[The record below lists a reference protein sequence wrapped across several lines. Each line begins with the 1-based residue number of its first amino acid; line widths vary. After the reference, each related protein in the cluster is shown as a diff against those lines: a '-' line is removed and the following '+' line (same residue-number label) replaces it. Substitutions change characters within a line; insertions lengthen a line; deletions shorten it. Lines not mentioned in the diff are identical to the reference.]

1 MKESRGQL
9 TRFKIAET
17 ALTLLDEVGL
27 EGLSMR
33 KLGARLGVE
42 AMSLY
47 NYVANKAD
55 LLDAVHELLLSRLLA
70 RLEARAEMA
79 GWKEVGRQMTAT
91 FLQLLKAHPGTI
103 PLFASRSAIAPG
115 SLATL
120 DGAIGLLV
128 RVGFPPLD
136 ALYAFQTFF
145 AFTLGHAIFHY
156 GPRATNSYARMED
169 YAKYPHLALVGL
181 PSSGQGQDP
190 DAEFFFGI
198 EVLLEGLECRLKLEE

>member
-17 ALTLLDEVGL
+17 ALALLDEVGL

-47 NYVANKAD
+47 NHVANKAD
-55 LLDAVHELLLSRLLA
+55 LLDAVHELLMSRLLV
-70 RLEARAEMA
+70 RLDGSAEIA
-79 GWKEVGRQMTAT
+79 EWKEVGRQMSTT
-91 FLQLLKAHPGTI
+91 FLRLLKAHPGTI

-115 SLATL
+115 SLAAL
-120 DGAIGLLV
+120 DGAVGLLV
-128 RVGFPPLD
+128 RAGFPPLD

-156 GPRATNSYARMED
+156 GPRGTNSYARMED
-169 YAKYPHLALVGL
+169 YANHPHLALVGL
-181 PSSGQGQDP
+181 PASGEGQDP

-198 EVLLEGLECRLKLEE
+198 GALLEGLECRLKLEE